1 VGKLREIFAEL
12 QEVIFE
18 RGGVV
23 DAVLPPILFVVV
35 QALWGF
41 QAAMWSALGVVV
53 VLGVVRIV
61 QGQNVLYA
69 LGGAAGVL
77 LAIGL
82 ARLLGGAENFFLP
95 GLFTSALTVFLCLV
109 SVVAKRPLVAWTS
122 FIARRWPREWYWHPK
137 VRPAYA
143 EVTIFWGLYF
153 FARFALQWYFF
164 QGGAV
169 ERLAW
174 LNLALGWPATVI
186 LLVISYIY
194 GTWRLQNLGGPS
206 VEEFKQG
213 EDPPWES
220 QRRGF

>member
-1 VGKLREIFAEL
+1 MGKLREIFAEL

-164 QGGAV
+164 QGGAA